1 MLLYLHGYN
10 QEKITKFSLQ
20 FSQREIEVDLLLS
33 PNWENKEEYYSYLE
47 YLKKNGQKDKL
58 SMYCSSNIAA
68 CTLRLA
74 ITM

>member
-1 MLLYLHGYN
+1 LLLYLHGYN

-33 PNWENKEEYYSYLE
+33 PNWENKEDYYSYLE
-47 YLKKNGQKDKL
+47 YLKKSGQEDKL
-58 SMYCSSNIAA
+58 SMYCGSSIAT
-68 CTLRLA
+68 CTLA